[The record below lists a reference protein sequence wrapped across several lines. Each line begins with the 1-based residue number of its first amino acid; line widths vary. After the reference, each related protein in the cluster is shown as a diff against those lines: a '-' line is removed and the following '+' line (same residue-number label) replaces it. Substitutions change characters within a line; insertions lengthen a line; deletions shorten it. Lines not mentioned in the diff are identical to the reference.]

1 MFMAEILAF
10 PSGKKITTTKTD
22 PKLINLKLREDN
34 ANAVADNM
42 IMGMIQDLEDTNHKI
57 NDNHMKDFGFFVE
70 SLRSLVYKLGGLE
83 HPMHPLVDSMMTLE
97 KGSNGKTQ
105 ARIHYKI
112 PVEQNDIEFE
122 GEPLDDTN

>member
-1 MFMAEILAF
+1 M
-10 PSGKKITTTKTD
+10 P
-22 PKLINLKLREDN
+22 EDN

-57 NDNHMKDFGFFVE
+57 KDSHMKDFGFFVE
-70 SLRSLVYKLGGLE
+70 SLRGLVYKLGGLE
-83 HPMHPLVDSMMTLE
+83 QPMHPLVYSMMSLE

-112 PVEQNDIEFE
+112 TVEQNDIEFE

>member
-22 PKLINLKLREDN
+22 PRLVNLELREDN

-70 SLRSLVYKLGGLE
+70 SLRSLVYKLGGL
-83 HPMHPLVDSMMTLE
+83 
-97 KGSNGKTQ
+97 
-105 ARIHYKI
+105 
-112 PVEQNDIEFE
+112 
-122 GEPLDDTN
+122 